1 MNEFGLNIGAQV
13 FCSDGKCGSL
23 AKVALHPE
31 TRQVTHLIVEEGFL
45 LKRSRVFP
53 FSSIDSATPAEIHL
67 LLHSNELDNYPVY
80 REETVETPA
89 DNQGGA
95 GASTVWRE
103 GGPYGV
109 GAPAP
114 LPVITETIRHGVADN
129 LVLLDRSTSVEGL
142 DGRVGKLDR
151 FLVDVASGEITQI
164 IVEQGMVFTSKRAI
178 PASMASTFTEDGIFV
193 EAATEALRALPE
205 YGPEQYDTE
214 SAATPHHEQRDNRST
229 R

>member
-1 MNEFGLNIGAQV
+1 MNEFNLNIGAQV

-45 LKRSRVFP
+45 MKRARVFP
-53 FSSIDSATPAEIHL
+53 FSLVDSAIPAEIHL
-67 LLHSNELDNYPVY
+67 LLHSDDLDNYPVY
-80 REETVETPA
+80 REETIETPA
-89 DNQGGA
+89 ANPGNA

-114 LPVITETIRHGVADN
+114 LPVMSETIRHGVADD

-142 DGRVGKLDR
+142 DGRVGKLDH
-151 FLVDVASGEITQI
+151 FLVDAASGEITQI
-164 IVEQGMVFTSKRAI
+164 IVEQGLLFTSKRAI
-178 PASMASTFTEDGIFV
+178 PAYMASTFTEDGIFV
-193 EAATEALRALPE
+193 EAAGEALEGLPE
-205 YGPEQYDTE
+205 QVDMQG
-214 SAATPHHEQRDNRST
+214 AATPRPERRYSGGSRDE
-229 R
+229 